1 MRVLL
6 LDSCPAPTAWPFRM
20 RSNSRDEAA
29 TVLFALDAAMEIVVR
44 ESHVYRQV
52 EEAARIIV
60 EKFLPDLP
68 DL

>member
-1 MRVLL
+1 L
-6 LDSCPAPTAWPFRM
+6 
-20 RSNSRDEAA
+20 SRDEAA
-29 TVLFALDAAMEIVVR
+29 TVLFALDAGMELVPR
-44 ESHVYRQV
+44 DSDVYRNL